1 MARRRTAS
9 ADKTDLGIYFLR
21 LFIDLGEMVLQYDW
35 RLMLL
40 CNFAEDDKII
50 ILLNTDAF

>member
-21 LFIDLGEMVLQYDW
+21 LFIDLGEMVLQN
-35 RLMLL
+35 RLEVNVVM
-40 CNFAEDDKII
+40 
-50 ILLNTDAF
+50 